1 MYPPIAL
8 KVLKEARNEH
18 EPFCSR
24 FRWRL
29 AAGCTWSA
37 RERHRERST
46 RLGGSGRQ
54 SVFLETGKPRG
65 FTFRGRYSSPQRPQR
80 VGMEGAGLG
89 WGLIETRSGS
99 HRRPLWCRA
108 VVAIRVRPVHRVL
121 VLPHTLASLCSSVRR
136 CEINATVS
144 RNHPRCRRALPSC
157 SGGMTGRTRCW
168 NALPPHVSHECVV
181 STPLLSQTCAN
192 T

>member
-1 MYPPIAL
+1 MAARSRMHLVCTRASQRAL
-8 KVLKEARNEH
+8 N
-18 EPFCSR
+18 
-24 FRWRL
+24 
-29 AAGCTWSA
+29 
-37 RERHRERST
+37 ST
-46 RLGGSGRQ
+46 RGLGEAIRIFGDRKTKRIHFSR
-54 SVFLETGKPRG
+54 SVFIPAKAPKS
-65 FTFRGRYSSPQRPQR
+65 RY
-80 VGMEGAGLG
+80 G
-89 WGLIETRSGS
+89 RSGTRMGS
-99 HRRPLWCRA
+99 DPDEERQPSPTTRCRA

-168 NALPPHVSHECVV
+168 NALPPHVSHECVG

>member
-89 WGLIETRSGS
+89 WGLIQTRSGS
-99 HRRPLWCRA
+99 HRRPLGVARSSQSESAPYTASSSFPAPWPADAPPCGDARSMPQFHGTIHAAGEHCRLA
-108 VVAIRVRPVHRVL
+108 RVV
-121 VLPHTLASLCSSVRR
+121 
-136 CEINATVS
+136 
-144 RNHPRCRRALPSC
+144 
-157 SGGMTGRTRCW
+157 
-168 NALPPHVSHECVV
+168 
-181 STPLLSQTCAN
+181 
-192 T
+192 